1 MKQTLIILMSLL
13 LSILSFAQN
22 DFTQTIKGTVIDK
35 QAQFPMLG
43 ANVVL
48 VSATE
53 FIGTTT
59 DMDGNFK
66 IDNVPIGRASIKI
79 TSLGYDEVYLN
90 NIIVNSAKEVV
101 LNIAMEEKVTELK
114 AVTISADDEKQKA
127 NNEMATVSA
136 RTMSITEMNKFAGSF
151 ADPARMSQNYAG
163 VSGASDDRN
172 DIIVRGNSPTGVLWR
187 MEGVDI
193 PSPNHFAT
201 LGTTGGPISMLNA
214 NNLRNSDF
222 FTSAFPAEY
231 GNATSGVFDLKLR
244 NGNKDKFE
252 FLGQVGFNGFEGG
265 VEGPLGIGKNASF
278 LANYRYSTLG
288 VVDALGLDLGVGAAV
303 PQYQDLTF
311 KFNIPT
317 EKAGKFEFWGVGGLS
332 YIDFALDTTD
342 SDTNLFTEDNEDSE
356 FRSNTGFGG
365 IAHTYFFNENTFGKL
380 SVNFSAN
387 QNEGLVDT
395 VSEQGVYKR
404 LWSLDVQTKKYS
416 ANYRFNKKFNSK
428 NRITAG
434 INYNLYQFNAGDLR
448 QRADGSYTPNFNF
461 EGNMSLVQ
469 QYIQWQHRF
478 NDKVTLNSGLHA
490 QQLLLNNS
498 TMVEPR
504 IGVKYEASAKNTF
517 SIGSGLHSQ
526 IQPVTIYFQERLDIN
541 GNMTR
546 PNEDLTMSKSIH
558 SVAAWDH
565 LFNKDLRLKV
575 EGYYQYL
582 YDVAVDTASS
592 SFSLLNSG
600 ADFGL
605 PDRTGLNNDG
615 TGVNYGV
622 ELTFEKFFSKNY
634 YFLTT
639 LSVFESQYKGSDG
652 VLRNT
657 LYNGNYVTNMLA
669 GKEFPLNKKFT
680 LTTDFKVTYSGGK
693 RFTPFDIAN
702 SIATGDEVL
711 FENRAFEDQYEDYF
725 RADFKLGFRH
735 NARRFTQTFS
745 IDLQNVSNNDNVF
758 IKGFNND
765 TEQVENVYQRG
776 FFPDVRYQIL
786 F

>member
-1 MKQTLIILMSLL
+1 MKRTLILTTALL
-13 LSILSFAQN
+13 LSIMSFAQN

-48 VSATE
+48 VSATD

-59 DMDGNFK
+59 DVDGNFK
-66 IDNVPIGRASIKI
+66 IENVSVGRASLKI
-79 TSLGYDEVYLN
+79 TSLGYDDVYLN
-90 NIIVNSAKEVV
+90 NIVVNSAKEVV
-101 LNIAMEEKVTELK
+101 LNIEMEEKVTELK
-114 AVTISADDEKQKA
+114 AVTISADDEKQKP

-136 RTMSITEMNKFAGSF
+136 RTMSTVEMNKFAGSF
-151 ADPARMSQNYAG
+151 NDPARMSQNYAG

-201 LGTTGGPISMLNA
+201 LGTTGGPVSMLNT

-265 VEGPLGIGKNASF
+265 IEGPLGIGKNASF

-288 VVDALGLDLGVGAAV
+288 IIDALGLDLGVGAAV

-317 EKAGKFEFWGVGGLS
+317 KNAGKFEVWGVGGLS
-332 YIDFALDTTD
+332 YIDFEIDTSST
-342 SDTNLFTEDNEDSE
+342 DTNLFTNENEDSE
-356 FRSNTGFGG
+356 FRSNTAFGG
-365 IAHTYFFNENTFGKL
+365 IAHTYFFNDNTFGKL

-395 VSEQGVYKR
+395 VSNQGVSKR
-404 LWSLDVQTKKYS
+404 LSSFDVRTNKYAAS
-416 ANYRFNKKFNSK
+416 YKFNKKFNSK

-461 EGNMSLVQ
+461 DGNMSLVQ

-478 NDKVTLNSGLHA
+478 NDKWTLNSGVHA

-517 SIGSGLHSQ
+517 SFGSGLHSQ
-526 IQPVTIYFQERLDIN
+526 IQPVTIYFQERPDAL

-546 PNEDLTMSKSIH
+546 PNENLSMSKSIH
-558 SVAAWDH
+558 TVAAWDH

-575 EGYYQYL
+575 ETYYQYL
-582 YDVAVDTASS
+582 YDVAVDTNSS

-605 PDRTGLNNDG
+605 PHRTGLNNDG

-622 ELTFEKFFSKNY
+622 EFTFEKFFSKNY

-639 LSVFESQYKGSDG
+639 LSVFDSKYKGSDG

-657 LYNGNYVTNMLA
+657 LFNGNYVTNALV
-669 GKEFPLNKKFT
+669 GKEFPLSKKFT
-680 LTTDFKVTYSGGK
+680 LTTDIRVTYSGGK
-693 RFTPFDIAN
+693 RFTPFDITN
-702 SIATGDEVL
+702 SIITGEEVL
-711 FENRAFEDQYEDYF
+711 FENQAFEDQYENYF
-725 RADFKLGFRH
+725 KTDFKIGFRH
-735 NARRFTQTFS
+735 NAKNFTQTFS
-745 IDLQNVSNNDNVF
+745 VDLQNISNNDNVF
-758 IKGFNND
+758 VKGFNNN
-765 TEQVENVYQRG
+765 TNRVESVYQRG

>member
-1 MKQTLIILMSLL
+1 MKRTLILTTALL
-13 LSILSFAQN
+13 LSIMSFAQN

-48 VSATE
+48 VSATD

-59 DMDGNFK
+59 DVDGNFK
-66 IDNVPIGRASIKI
+66 IENVSVGRASLKI
-79 TSLGYDEVYLN
+79 TSLGYDDVYLN
-90 NIIVNSAKEVV
+90 NIVVNSAKEVV
-101 LNIAMEEKVTELK
+101 LNIEMEEKVTELK
-114 AVTISADDEKQKA
+114 AVTISADDEKQKP

-136 RTMSITEMNKFAGSF
+136 RTMSTVEMNKFAGSF
-151 ADPARMSQNYAG
+151 NDPARMSQNYAG

-201 LGTTGGPISMLNA
+201 LGTTGGPVSMLNT

-265 VEGPLGIGKNASF
+265 IEGPLGIGKNASF

-288 VVDALGLDLGVGAAV
+288 IIDALGLDLGVGAAV

-317 EKAGKFEFWGVGGLS
+317 KNAGKFEVWGVGGLS
-332 YIDFALDTTD
+332 YIDFEIDTSST
-342 SDTNLFTEDNEDSE
+342 DTNLFTNENEDSE
-356 FRSNTGFGG
+356 FRSNTAFGG
-365 IAHTYFFNENTFGKL
+365 IAHTYFFNDNTFGKL

-395 VSEQGVYKR
+395 VSNQGVSKR
-404 LWSLDVQTKKYS
+404 LSSFDVRTNKYAAS
-416 ANYRFNKKFNSK
+416 YKFNKKFNSK

-461 EGNMSLVQ
+461 DGNMSLVQ

-478 NDKVTLNSGLHA
+478 NDKWTLNSGVHA

-517 SIGSGLHSQ
+517 SFGSGLHSQ
-526 IQPVTIYFQERLDIN
+526 IQPVTIYFQERPDAL

-546 PNEDLTMSKSIH
+546 PNENLSMSKSIH
-558 SVAAWDH
+558 TVAAWDH

-575 EGYYQYL
+575 ETYYQYL
-582 YDVAVDTASS
+582 YDVAVDTNSS

-605 PDRTGLNNDG
+605 PHRTGLNNDG
-615 TGVNYGV
+615 TGVNYRV
-622 ELTFEKFFSKNY
+622 EFTFEKFFSKNY

-639 LSVFESQYKGSDG
+639 LSVFDSKYKGSDG

-657 LYNGNYVTNMLA
+657 LFNGNYVTNALV
-669 GKEFPLNKKFT
+669 GKEFPLSKKFT
-680 LTTDFKVTYSGGK
+680 LTTDIRVTYSGGK
-693 RFTPFDIAN
+693 RFTPFDITN
-702 SIATGDEVL
+702 SIITGEEVL
-711 FENRAFEDQYEDYF
+711 FENQAFEDQYENYF
-725 RADFKLGFRH
+725 KTDFKIGFRH
-735 NARRFTQTFS
+735 NAKNFTQTFS
-745 IDLQNVSNNDNVF
+745 VDLQNISNNDNVF
-758 IKGFNND
+758 VKGFNNN
-765 TEQVENVYQRG
+765 TNRVESVYQRG